1 MSPTDQAQQP
11 KHPLVITSVH
21 AGTLVTVFAVATALT
36 IGCTR
41 VYLDLTGYPSVGG
54 KVYHLAHALW
64 GGLFLMIAC
73 VLLLAVRGRWV
84 DATSAVVGGV
94 GAGLFVDEV
103 GKFIT
108 RKNDYFFP
116 LAAPIVYLCILALVY
131 AAYAAGRRQ
140 RDTAAAHLSAG
151 LDLTHDLID
160 GPVTEST
167 LGAIREHAHS
177 AHALATDPRQRAMAT
192 AMIAVA
198 DASES
203 RADTEGSPWWARAL
217 AATRQFEDR
226 FLPPPRDRRVIRA
239 LLFLFGAGTV
249 TGSLITLPFAILGA
263 VEPSDIPIAFERTTG
278 TAGRL
283 SFILYAVSAATA
295 VVVGVVFLLACRAL
309 GPRRLD
315 IPRAWRRTVTGV
327 VLTMVVVNTT
337 GAYLDQFATLTAL
350 LTHALLLA
358 AMANFTT
365 RSGHSLDGQT

>member
-11 KHPLVITSVH
+11 KHPQVITSVH

-140 RDTAAAHLSAG
+140 RDPA
-151 LDLTHDLID
+151 
-160 GPVTEST
+160 
-167 LGAIREHAHS
+167 
-177 AHALATDPRQRAMAT
+177 
-192 AMIAVA
+192 
-198 DASES
+198 
-203 RADTEGSPWWARAL
+203 
-217 AATRQFEDR
+217 
-226 FLPPPRDRRVIRA
+226 
-239 LLFLFGAGTV
+239 
-249 TGSLITLPFAILGA
+249 
-263 VEPSDIPIAFERTTG
+263 
-278 TAGRL
+278 
-283 SFILYAVSAATA
+283 
-295 VVVGVVFLLACRAL
+295 
-309 GPRRLD
+309 
-315 IPRAWRRTVTGV
+315 RRT
-327 VLTMVVVNTT
+327 
-337 GAYLDQFATLTAL
+337 
-350 LTHALLLA
+350 
-358 AMANFTT
+358 
-365 RSGHSLDGQT
+365 